1 MAIEKMVL
9 IKIIGSLNDM
19 HKMLKQLVLSE
30 SVHLDFE
37 ESNTYDDN
45 YMLHEYE
52 AFAPESYYFKD
63 IDYDKMKQKCS
74 EIEDSVEKLCKTA
87 GIELGADKKYIENF
101 EYTVDSLSES
111 FRKISEEMGNKLD
124 EINLKK
130 KKTEDLLDFEKKIGS
145 IDDKS
150 LDFRRLSDLNYF
162 DYEVGTLSHEDKVRM
177 KRNYENITAIALDI
191 GIIKSS
197 IEDMYIV
204 IYPKQFRD
212 ENIKLLKSLNW
223 NKLNAPEGIT
233 GTVEQMLSQV
243 EDHIISLSGDVENLL
258 REIDI
263 NKKNNE
269 ILLNKIYTA
278 VKLEKRIYELEKEVT
293 YGENV
298 FVINAWTRASDK
310 DVIKKSLETVTDKF
324 VMTHKSP
331 EEINKAVMPPTKL
344 KNNIFSRPFEMIVR
358 MYGLPSYY
366 EIDPTPFLSITFFL
380 MFGLMFGDIG
390 QGLVYLLAGLLIM
403 KKSRVA
409 GQILERLG
417 ISSMIFGFMYGS
429 LFGLE
434 QAELPWLPSLI
445 GKPLDPKNIMPILI
459 MGVVFGVAVLT
470 VSYAIG
476 ILNRLKKKNI
486 EEGIFGK
493 NGLMGYIFFISLVL
507 IGVCLVKFINL
518 PVWVPALT
526 LLVSL
531 LIMIFKQP
539 ITHLV
544 IGKKPLIHGS
554 AGSYFTESIF
564 EGIETILNA
573 LSNAISFIRIGAFAL
588 NHAGLFL
595 AFLVMSEVT
604 TNLALKILILVLGN
618 ILILTLEGLVVL
630 IQCLRLEYY
639 EMFSKYFDGDGVEYN
654 PIKINN

>member
-37 ESNTYDDN
+37 ENNTYDDN

-63 IDYDKMKQKCS
+63 IDYDKMRQKCS
-74 EIEDSVEKLCKTA
+74 EIEDSVEKLCKIA
-87 GIELGADKKYIENF
+87 GIDLKTDKKYIENF

-124 EINLKK
+124 EINSKK
-130 KKTEDLLDFEKKIGS
+130 KKIEELLDFEKKIGS

-204 IYPKQFRD
+204 IYPKQFKD

-223 NKLNAPEGIT
+223 NKLKAPEGIT

-278 VKLEKRIYELEKEVT
+278 VKLEKRIYELEKDVT

-310 DVIKKSLETVTDKF
+310 DIIKKSLDTVTDKF

-417 ISSMIFGFMYGS
+417 ISSMIFGFIYGS

-459 MGVVFGVAVLT
+459 MGVVFGVVVLT

-526 LLVSL
+526 LVVSL
-531 LIMIFKQP
+531 LIMVFKQP

-618 ILILTLEGLVVL
+618 VLILTLEGLVVL

>member
-37 ESNTYDDN
+37 ENNTYDDN

-63 IDYDKMKQKCS
+63 IDYDKMRQKCS
-74 EIEDSVEKLCKTA
+74 EIEDSVEKLCKIA
-87 GIELGADKKYIENF
+87 GIDLKADKKYIENF

-124 EINLKK
+124 EINSKK
-130 KKTEDLLDFEKKIGS
+130 KKIEELLDFEKKIGS

-204 IYPKQFRD
+204 IYPKQFKD

-223 NKLNAPEGIT
+223 NKLKAPEGIT

-278 VKLEKRIYELEKEVT
+278 VKLEKRIYELEKDVT

-310 DVIKKSLETVTDKF
+310 DIIKKSLDTVTDKF

-417 ISSMIFGFMYGS
+417 ISSMIFGFIYGS

-459 MGVVFGVAVLT
+459 MGVVFGVVVLT

-526 LLVSL
+526 LVVSL
-531 LIMIFKQP
+531 LIMVFKQP

-618 ILILTLEGLVVL
+618 VLILTLEGLVVL

>member
-1 MAIEKMVL
+1 
-9 IKIIGSLNDM
+9 
-19 HKMLKQLVLSE
+19 
-30 SVHLDFE
+30 
-37 ESNTYDDN
+37 
-45 YMLHEYE
+45 
-52 AFAPESYYFKD
+52 
-63 IDYDKMKQKCS
+63 
-74 EIEDSVEKLCKTA
+74 
-87 GIELGADKKYIENF
+87 
-101 EYTVDSLSES
+101 
-111 FRKISEEMGNKLD
+111 
-124 EINLKK
+124 
-130 KKTEDLLDFEKKIGS
+130 
-145 IDDKS
+145 
-150 LDFRRLSDLNYF
+150 
-162 DYEVGTLSHEDKVRM
+162 
-177 KRNYENITAIALDI
+177 
-191 GIIKSS
+191 
-197 IEDMYIV
+197 
-204 IYPKQFRD
+204 
-212 ENIKLLKSLNW
+212 
-223 NKLNAPEGIT
+223 
-233 GTVEQMLSQV
+233 
-243 EDHIISLSGDVENLL
+243 
-258 REIDI
+258 
-263 NKKNNE
+263 
-269 ILLNKIYTA
+269 
-278 VKLEKRIYELEKEVT
+278 
-293 YGENV
+293 
-298 FVINAWTRASDK
+298 
-310 DVIKKSLETVTDKF
+310 
-324 VMTHKSP
+324 MTHKSP

-417 ISSMIFGFMYGS
+417 ISSMIFGFIYGS

-434 QAELPWLPSLI
+434 QTELPWLPSLI

-459 MGVVFGVAVLT
+459 MGVVFGVVVLT

-526 LLVSL
+526 LVVSL
-531 LIMIFKQP
+531 LIMVFKQP

-618 ILILTLEGLVVL
+618 VLILTLEGLVVL

-654 PIKINN
+654 PIKINS